1 MGVVDPK
8 TQAWIKQ
15 SLEPTF
21 GYPSLARFSWATIK
35 VVLEKDAHPVE
46 WSVFLSNCAHTWL
59 IGLQDG

>member
-1 MGVVDPK
+1 MIDPK

-21 GYPSLARFSWATIK
+21 GYPALARFSWATIK

-46 WSVFLSNCAHTWL
+46 WLVSLLFARTPRSL
-59 IGLQDG
+59 GLQDG